1 MLART
6 EEEILAAKADAMR
19 RIGETLEKQLAELER
34 LRAAAAVAEGEERM
48 RLRDRHRALLDRAR
62 LQRWYLLV
70 QREAVGLRHHHGL
83 HRHYPLPQPLTD
95 ESSRSPRG
103 DRRPRA

>member
-6 EEEILAAKADAMR
+6 EEEILAAKADAMK

-34 LRAAAAVAEGEERM
+34 LRALAANASAGEREPLRARHAE
-48 RLRDRHRALLDRAR
+48 LLAQAR
-62 LQRWYLLV
+62 LQRWYLIV

-83 HRHYPLPQPLTD
+83 HRHYPLPEPLS
-95 ESSRSPRG
+95 E
-103 DRRPRA
+103 

>member
-6 EEEILAAKADAMR
+6 EEEILAAKADAMK

-34 LRAAAAVAEGEERM
+34 LRAAVAAADGSERQ
-48 RLRDRHRALLDRAR
+48 RLRARHRELLDRAR

-70 QREAVGLRHHHGL
+70 QREAAGLRHHQGL
-83 HRHYPLPQPLTD
+83 QRHYPLPELLP
-95 ESSRSPRG
+95 E
-103 DRRPRA
+103 